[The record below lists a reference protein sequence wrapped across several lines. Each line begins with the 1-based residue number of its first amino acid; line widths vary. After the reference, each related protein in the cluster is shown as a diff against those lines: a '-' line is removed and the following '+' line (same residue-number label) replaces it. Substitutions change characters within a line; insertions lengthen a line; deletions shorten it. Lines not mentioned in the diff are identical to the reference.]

1 MQHAFIKLVPKSKQQ
16 SVSLEEI
23 KQLFHYYKTITS
35 QTGVQVGYAYANVA
49 FPYEIIDTS
58 DTTLELKS
66 NHDRYDS
73 IYVGVGIEN
82 EQAFVQISLPP
93 TATFGDKGKANE
105 FCRFLAKKLEGK
117 LCLFNG
123 RTMYFYKR

>member
-16 SVSLEEI
+16 AVSLEDV

-35 QTGVQVGYAYANVA
+35 QTGVQVSYAYTNVA
-49 FPYEIIDTS
+49 FPYEILDTS

-66 NHDRYDS
+66 SHDRYNS

-82 EQAFVQISLPP
+82 EQAFVQISLPS

-105 FCRFLAKKLEGK
+105 FCRFLAKKLEGE
-117 LCLFNG
+117 LRLFNG

>member
-16 SVSLEEI
+16 TVSLEDV
-23 KQLFHYYKTITS
+23 KQIFRHYKTITS
-35 QTGVQVGYAYANVA
+35 QTGVQVSYAYTNVA
-49 FPYEIIDTS
+49 FPYEILDTS

-66 NHDRYDS
+66 SHERYNS
-73 IYVGVGIEN
+73 IYIGVGVEN
-82 EQAFVQISLPP
+82 EQAFIQVSLPS

-117 LCLFNG
+117 LRLFNG

>member
-16 SVSLEEI
+16 FISLDDV
-23 KQLFHYYKTITS
+23 KQLFHHYKIITS
-35 QTGVQVGYAYANVA
+35 QTGVQINYTYENAA
-49 FPYEIIDTS
+49 FPYEILDTS
-58 DTTLELKS
+58 DTTLKLKS
-66 NHDRYDS
+66 SHDRYDS

-82 EQAFVQISLPP
+82 EQAFVQISLPS

-105 FCRFLAKKLEGK
+105 FCRFLANKLEGE
-117 LCLFNG
+117 LQLFNG

>member
-16 SVSLEEI
+16 SVSVEDV
-23 KQLFHYYKTITS
+23 KQLFQYYKKITS
-35 QTGVQVGYAYANVA
+35 QTGIQVSYAYANFA
-49 FPYEIIDTS
+49 FPYEILNTS

-66 NHDRYDS
+66 SHDRYSS
-73 IYVGVGIEN
+73 IYVGIGTEN
-82 EQAFVQISLPP
+82 EQTFIQLSLPS

-105 FCRFLAKKLEGK
+105 FCRFLAKKLEGE
-117 LCLFNG
+117 LQLFNG